1 MSYKN
6 TGIGKY
12 IYLASSSNKR
22 ISNKNLKKLKNL
34 LYHGGIIMIN
44 FLFNNIIKKVN
55 KELKL
60 RKIYKELKNMTNM
73 EKMDLKCLMG
83 KMKKIELF

>member
-1 MSYKN
+1 
-6 TGIGKY
+6 
-12 IYLASSSNKR
+12 
-22 ISNKNLKKLKNL
+22 
-34 LYHGGIIMIN
+34 MIN